1 MFDFKRSLR
10 PTTDSFGSGVV
21 LSTLATHT
29 VPSVRLGGAT
39 VQVPR
44 LWSANL
50 HFAVLAHF
58 GANLRFIAK

>member
-1 MFDFKRSLR
+1 M
-10 PTTDSFGSGVV
+10 V

-39 VQVPR
+39 VQVPFRLR

>member
-39 VQVPR
+39 VQVPFR
-44 LWSANL
+44 LRLECKPS
-50 HFAVLAHF
+50 FCCF
-58 GANLRFIAK
+58 GSF